1 MNNQINRINRDHR
14 QSYDSCGGQN
24 RPAATDRSPDRS
36 RRFSASARRGSSK
49 PTSLSAAPAALSIPL
64 GARRDE
70 TGPPYWRAITLTFL
84 TLALTV
90 AALNANAQITEDCIL
105 EGRVDMRKAEQIG
118 QPMYVRFDKAY
129 RGSEGTCS
137 LNRSSSRRRVKF
149 ISNPNLD
156 ELDDVTHGARIRY
169 RYVERDGQPGSW
181 ELIEVS
187 DRR

>member
-1 MNNQINRINRDHR
+1 MPRYDRRD
-14 QSYDSCGGQN
+14 ST
-24 RPAATDRSPDRS
+24 ATNYLQAVALM
-36 RRFSASARRGSSK
+36 F
-49 PTSLSAAPAALSIPL
+49 LALS
-64 GARRDE
+64 
-70 TGPPYWRAITLTFL
+70 L
-84 TLALTV
+84 TL

-129 RGSEGTCS
+129 RGTEGTCS

>member
-1 MNNQINRINRDHR
+1 MPR
-14 QSYDSCGGQN
+14 YD
-24 RPAATDRSPDRS
+24 
-36 RRFSASARRGSSK
+36 
-49 PTSLSAAPAALSIPL
+49 
-64 GARRDE
+64 RRDS
-70 TGPPYWRAITLTFL
+70 TATNYLQAAVLTFL
-84 TLALTV
+84 ALGLTL

-129 RGSEGTCS
+129 RGTEGTCS